1 MLNHLRLLGKAA
13 FRQLGHAIAHLFGAG
28 GFRMYDPRTHGI
40 YDLKKELVVPHGQAI
55 YDPNVYGRY
64 DLASQRVV
72 SKSSGAELDLTSYDV
87 LMAEAQRYAKGAPLT
102 LETDR
107 YTLAVSLLDPGTG
120 ICLDACT
127 PTPLAWVRQHISKL
141 GYEYVPVDINGDGAK
156 VKRENL
162 LHLSFGDGSI
172 SRILSLDTLE
182 HIEDYGKAL
191 AEFYRVLRNDGVAI
205 IHVPCYYF
213 EKPASEPIRPAVDP
227 WGHVRY
233 FAARELVE
241 ELAGAGFI
249 ILRLA
254 YNFDYGAVLCVTAK
268 SPTTTGGPRGR

>member
-1 MLNHLRLLGKAA
+1 MLSHFRLLGKTALRPLKHAA
-13 FRQLGHAIAHLFGAG
+13 ARLFGAG
-28 GFRMYDPRTHGI
+28 GFKTYDPRTHGI

-55 YDPNVYGRY
+55 YDPTVYGRY

-72 SKSSGAELDLTSYDV
+72 SKSGGGELDLTSYDV
-87 LMAEAQRYAKGAPLT
+87 LMAEAQRYVRWTPTK

-107 YTLAVSLLDPGTG
+107 YRLAVSLLDPGAG

-127 PTPLAWVRQHISKL
+127 PTPLAWVRKHVGGL
-141 GYEYVPVDINGDGAK
+141 GYDYVPVDINGDGTA
-156 VKRENL
+156 VKREDL
-162 LHLSFGDGSI
+162 LRLSLADGSV

-191 AEFYRVLRNDGVAI
+191 AEFYRVLREDGVAI

-241 ELAGAGFI
+241 KLAGVGFI
-249 ILRLA
+249 MLRLA

-268 SPTTTGGPRGR
+268 STATTGGAHGR

>member
-1 MLNHLRLLGKAA
+1 MLNHLRRLGNAA
-13 FRQLGHAIAHLFGAG
+13 VQQLGHMAAHLFGAG

-55 YDPNVYGRY
+55 YDPMVFGRY
-64 DLASQRVV
+64 DLASQKVV
-72 SKSSGAELDLTSYDV
+72 SKSGGGELGLTSYDV
-87 LMAEAQRYAKGAPLT
+87 LMAEAQRYAKGAPLK

-107 YTLAVSLLDPGTG
+107 YTLAISLLDPGTG

-127 PTPLAWVRQHISKL
+127 PTPLAWVRQHVSQL
-141 GYEYVPVDINGDGAK
+141 GYEYAPVDINGDGTE

-162 LHLSFGDGSI
+162 LHLSFADGSI

-191 AEFYRVLRNDGVAI
+191 AEFYRVLKDDGVAI
-205 IHVPCYYF
+205 LHVPCYYF
-213 EKPASEPIRPAVDP
+213 EKAASEPIRPAVDP

-233 FAARELVE
+233 FSARELVE
-241 ELAGAGFI
+241 RLAAAGFI

-254 YNFDYGAVLCVTAK
+254 YNFDYGAVVCVTAK
-268 SPTTTGGPRGR
+268 STTTTGGPRGR